1 MKFMDTKQKLQLL
14 EKWQKSYE
22 QNDAVYAAL
31 KQVLDVSPESPAI
44 EATWGMFDSYT
55 DALSIILEDNNQM
68 LGWYAWD
75 NQFGKK
81 KLAAKCKSWKRFRPI
96 TNLKTLLKYIEDK

>member
-1 MKFMDTKQKLQLL
+1 MDTKQKLQLL

-22 QNDAVYAAL
+22 QNDAVYEAL
-31 KQVLDVSPESPAI
+31 KQVLDVNPESPAI
-44 EATWGMFDSYT
+44 LATWAMFDNYT
-55 DALSIILEDNNQM
+55 DALSITLGDECQW

-81 KLAAKCKSWKRFRPI
+81 KLSAKSQSWKRMRPI
-96 TNLKTLLKYIEDK
+96 TNLKTLLKFIEDK